1 MEVKFDLVRIGG
13 IRKSSNAE
21 TIIEGNVDL
30 LRNNIR
36 SLLKD
41 INISNKPNSISMV
54 MIIPGKGYNIKIALD
69 DIKDDLI
76 IKELRNNFPHSIY
89 KGDYSLIMNN
99 IDNKVFRG
107 C

>member
-13 IRKSSNAE
+13 IRKSYNAE
-21 TIIEGNVDL
+21 TILKGNVDL

-41 INISNKPNSISMV
+41 LNISTKQNSISIV
-54 MIIPGKGYNIKIALD
+54 MIIPGKGDNIKIALD
-69 DIKDDLI
+69 NIKDDHI
-76 IKELRNNFPHSIY
+76 RKELRHNLPRSIY

-99 IDNKVFRG
+99 IDNRIF
-107 C
+107 

>member
-21 TIIEGNVDL
+21 TLLKGNVDL

-41 INISNKPNSISMV
+41 LNISNKHNSISLV
-54 MIIPGKGYNIKIALD
+54 MIIPGKGANIKIALD
-69 DIKDDLI
+69 NIKDENI
-76 IKELRNNFPHSIY
+76 RKELRYNFPRSIY

-99 IDNKVFRG
+99 IENKIFSG